1 MLDNNCL
8 SVDITWILG
17 LHLLLSRP
25 GPRSLAVGFEV
36 PNQRFTVST
45 PCTTPTL
52 SDELLKR
59 SFFWRMNHGA
69 ILFSIITV
77 SVPVRGASCKRRID
91 WGFVRSFATSSIFQI
106 VAAE

>member
-1 MLDNNCL
+1 VFDNNCL
-8 SVDITWILG
+8 SVDIAWICTCF
-17 LHLLLSRP
+17 SRP

-45 PCTTPTL
+45 MHDDHTIRLIAKKEP
-52 SDELLKR
+52 
-59 SFFWRMNHGA
+59 FFWRVNHGA